1 MDRESFNTASL
12 PRCHSA
18 SAEGNTPVPRL
29 GTVLAFL
36 IAQISVSAVKE
47 VTGVASSALAPATLA
62 GRGVI
67 ELTRADARMFT
78 AGRTFLPRGPED
90 LATLGVWQ
98 CPLALLRK
106 ELSANSAKPL
116 ITVLTAPFR
125 ATRRYKIATRLFGF
139 VSLRRLKRG
148 YSCLYLN
155 VAYPGTLLAVRQ
167 VLANEV
173 RHHRSQVF
181 TRDRVLY

>member
-1 MDRESFNTASL
+1 
-12 PRCHSA
+12 
-18 SAEGNTPVPRL
+18 
-29 GTVLAFL
+29 
-36 IAQISVSAVKE
+36 
-47 VTGVASSALAPATLA
+47 
-62 GRGVI
+62 
-67 ELTRADARMFT
+67 MFT
-78 AGRTFLPRGPED
+78 AGRTFLPRAPGGSRHAGR
-90 LATLGVWQ
+90 LAVSPRAT
-98 CPLALLRK
+98 LRK

-181 TRDRVLY
+181 TPDRVVYY